1 MFSPMTSGLLFS
13 ATDDLTE
20 EGIPS
25 THSHKYSLQYCVR
38 IGSDFIRHY
47 WPHESFIPYTEK
59 CSSEISSL
67 YAYQL
72 MNVII
77 SNPS

>member
-1 MFSPMTSGLLFS
+1 MSSYYIIGGLVFSPMTSGLLFS

-38 IGSDFIRHY
+38 IGSDFIRLY
-47 WPHESFIPYTEK
+47 WPHESCKRSIPLK
-59 CSSEISSL
+59 
-67 YAYQL
+67 YQVYML
-72 MNVII
+72 INQ
-77 SNPS
+77 